1 MKLLTAAAL
10 ALAFAATSAH
20 AGHGFVNGITAN
32 GLTANGITS
41 NGLTSN
47 GITANGIT
55 SNGLTSNG
63 ITSNGSMLLPT
74 ESCACGWSSNDATIV
89 GSTVLIGV
97 ELPK

>member
-41 NGLTSN
+41 NG
-47 GITANGIT
+47 
-55 SNGLTSNG
+55 
-63 ITSNGSMLLPT
+63 SMLLPT